1 MVTPKRF
8 YSVVNT
14 QLVAIHS
21 HIAAILRHVLWIMD
35 GQRYYKSLHSHIVIE
50 REILLRVLK
59 STHFVDLVIG
69 QAKSH
74 TQKKQDARTHYCGN
88 PKDSLLRCMG
98 KNYHYFCFFIPI
110 VVEVECMDLHHSHYG
125 NRFSIA

>member
-1 MVTPKRF
+1 MMTPKRF

-88 PKDSLLRCMG
+88 PKDCGSGACPMAQKWRTA
-98 KNYHYFCFFIPI
+98 Y
-110 VVEVECMDLHHSHYG
+110 S
-125 NRFSIA
+125 